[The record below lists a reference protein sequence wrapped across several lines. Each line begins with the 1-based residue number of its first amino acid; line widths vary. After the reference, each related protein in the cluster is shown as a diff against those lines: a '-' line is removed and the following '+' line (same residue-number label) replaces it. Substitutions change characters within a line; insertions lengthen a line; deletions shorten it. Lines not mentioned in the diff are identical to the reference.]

1 MAVAALRKLH
11 LRVLAELAAEVLAD
25 QVETELLELQT
36 LAVVAVVSTL
46 AVVVQAPVQAVQAL

>member
-1 MAVAALRKLH
+1 VAVVAVRKVH

-36 LAVVAVVSTL
+36 LAVVAVVSIL
-46 AVVVQAPVQAVQAL
+46 SVAQVPVQAVQAS